1 MLSPSLYLFIEAQ
14 GQLEQLLDEAQLLA
28 AFIQETEQL
37 SHVEAIR
44 VLPEEVPCF
53 YETPGG
59 QTDWLM
65 KIKQLLHTCK
75 EIK

>member
-53 YETPGG
+53 YETSGG
-59 QTDWLM
+59 RANRLVNEDQAAAAYL
-65 KIKQLLHTCK
+65 
-75 EIK
+75 